1 MAEGK
6 YFFAREGEKVFFKLT
21 GNLKYI
27 SSGKFDAFLDQLLEK
42 DRNFEEAM
50 IDLSEAEYI
59 DSTNL
64 GFLARIAEFMSD
76 KYCKKVTIY
85 SPNNEINTVLE
96 SVGFDEVFVL
106 VKDTSKAFNDV
117 SEISPSEIKERERT
131 LMMLESHQALMKVS
145 EKNIPVFKSCVEL
158 LQSSLDKK
166 KEEKS

>member
-27 SSGKFDAFLDQLLEK
+27 SSGKFDAFLDQILEE
-42 DRNFEEAM
+42 DFEEAM
-50 IDLSEAEYI
+50 IDLSEAEFI

-64 GFLARIAEFMSD
+64 GFLARIAEFMTD

-85 SPNNEINTVLE
+85 STNIEINTVLE

-106 VKDTSKAFNDV
+106 VKDSSDAFSDI
-117 SEISPSEIKERERT
+117 SEIPPAEIKERERT
-131 LMMLESHQALMKVS
+131 LMMLESHQALMRIS
-145 EKNIPVFKSCVEL
+145 EKNIPVFKSCVDL
-158 LQSSLDKK
+158 LKSSLEKK
-166 KEEKS
+166 KK